1 LGRQLGHLG
10 TDLFGPVA
18 ADLESFEAGIRGSIG
33 ADGPPLAAAMGD
45 LFAAG
50 GKRLRPAL
58 VLLAG
63 RLGSIGPAHLHAAIA
78 VELTHAATLVHD
90 DVIDRSPVR
99 RGRPTVATALGD
111 APAILVGD
119 YYFAKAYQEAAL
131 TDDPAVVGAIA
142 AAVMTICR
150 GELAQDR
157 ARYDYRPSLEDY
169 RARIEAKTAALLAAS
184 AWIGGRLAGLSEWEQ
199 EQLREYG
206 LELGLAFQI
215 ADDVLDYTAE
225 SGEVGKPVG
234 HDLLEGHA
242 TLPLL
247 LAGLSDELPPG
258 RPLSAEAVAE
268 VVAAVRASPGPE
280 RALEEAR
287 RHARGATE
295 RLTGLPAGPAR
306 DSLASLTSYVVDRRR

>member
-1 LGRQLGHLG
+1 LGRSVE

-18 ADLESFEAGIRGSIG
+18 ADLARFEARVRDSID
-33 ADGPPLAAAMGD
+33 ADGPPLAESMGG

-63 RLGSIGPAHLHAAIA
+63 RLGRLTEAHLHAAMA

-99 RGRPTVATALGD
+99 RGRPTVAAALGD

-119 YYFAKAYQEAAL
+119 YYFAKAYQEAARS
-131 TDDPAVVGAIA
+131 DDPAVVGAIA
-142 AAVMTICR
+142 SAVMTICR

-157 ARYDYRPSLEDY
+157 ARFHYQPGLEDY
-169 RARIEAKTAALLAAS
+169 LARIEAKTASLLAAS
-184 AWIGGRLAGLSEWEQ
+184 AWVGGRLAGLREPAQ
-199 EQLREYG
+199 ESLRRYG

-247 LAGLSDELPPG
+247 LAELPVGLPTG
-258 RPLSAEAVAE
+258 EALSAARVAE
-268 VVAAVRASPGPE
+268 VVAAVRSSRGPE
-280 RALEEAR
+280 LALEEAR
-287 RHARGATE
+287 RHAAEARAQ
-295 RLTGLPAGPAR
+295 LAGLPEGAAR
-306 DSLASLTSYVVDRRR
+306 DSLAALTQYVVERRL

>member
-1 LGRQLGHLG
+1 LGRALE
-10 TDLFGPVA
+10 TALFGPVA
-18 ADLESFEAGIRGSIG
+18 ADLERFEARVRESIG
-33 ADGPPLAAAMGD
+33 ADGPPLAGAMGD

-50 GKRLRPAL
+50 GKRVRPAL

-63 RLGSIGPAHLHAAIA
+63 RLGNLTEAHLHAAMA

-99 RGRPTVATALGD
+99 RGRPTVAAALGD

-119 YYFAKAYQEAAL
+119 YYFAKAYQAAAL
-131 TDDPAVVGAIA
+131 TEDPAVVGTIA
-142 AAVMTICR
+142 EAVMTICR

-157 ARYDYRPSLEDY
+157 SRHHYQPTLAEY
-169 RARIEAKTAALLAAS
+169 RARIEAKTAALVAAS
-184 AWIGGRLAGLSEWEQ
+184 AWVGGRLAGLGKEAQ
-199 EQLREYG
+199 ESLRSYG

-225 SGEVGKPVG
+225 SGELGKPVG

-247 LAGLSDELPPG
+247 LAELPYSLPAG
-258 RPLSAEAVAE
+258 EPLGAERVAE

-280 RALEEAR
+280 RALVEAR
-287 RHARGATE
+287 RHAE
-295 RLTGLPAGPAR
+295 RARAYLAGLPEGAACE
-306 DSLASLTSYVVDRRR
+306 SLAALTSYVVERRL

>member
-1 LGRQLGHLG
+1 MVRRMPLG

-18 ADLESFEAGIRGSIG
+18 ADLARFEARIRDSIS
-33 ADGPPLAAAMGD
+33 ADGPPLAPAMGD
-45 LFAAG
+45 LFSAG

-63 RLGSIGPAHLHAAIA
+63 RLGRLTEAHLHAAMA

-99 RGRPTVATALGD
+99 RGRPTIAATLGD

-119 YYFAKAYQEAAL
+119 YYFAKAYQEAARS
-131 TDDPAVVGAIA
+131 DDPAVVGAIA
-142 AAVMTICR
+142 SAVMTICR

-157 ARYDYRPSLEDY
+157 SRFDYRPSLEDY

-184 AWIGGRLAGLSEWEQ
+184 AWVGARLAGLPEAAQ
-199 EQLREYG
+199 DTLRRYG

-225 SGEVGKPVG
+225 MGELGKPVG

-247 LAGLSDELPPG
+247 LADLPGELPAG
-258 RPLSAEAVAE
+258 EALSAAE
-268 VVAAVRASPGPE
+268 VAGVVAQVRASNGPE

-287 RHARGATE
+287 RHAEDAR
-295 RLTGLPAGPAR
+295 RLLDGLPAGPAR
-306 DSLASLTSYVVDRRR
+306 DSLAALANYVVERRL